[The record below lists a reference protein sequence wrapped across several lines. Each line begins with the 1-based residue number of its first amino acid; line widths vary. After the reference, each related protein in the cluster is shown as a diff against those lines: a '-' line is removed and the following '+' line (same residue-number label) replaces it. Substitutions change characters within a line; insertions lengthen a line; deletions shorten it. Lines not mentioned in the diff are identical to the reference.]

1 MPLRAPDH
9 VDRAPKPPRDQGD
22 QGTRTD
28 RARPDRSDREPSATW
43 SNRTEPPRVSE
54 AGSRRRA
61 EDVGETWPEL
71 PEWATPDALD
81 ADARRDLRGLSK
93 DNAAWVAAHLV
104 AAGTLA
110 DEDPET
116 AWWHARAARA
126 RGGRIAV
133 VRETVGLVA
142 YRAGEWAE
150 AIGELRAARRMGGGP
165 GHLAVL
171 ADCERAL
178 GHPEKAVELG
188 RSQQAGELDDEGR
201 IELATVVAG
210 ARADLGQIDA
220 GLAHLEQFDA
230 RQRGTHPR
238 LAYAYADLLDRAGRQ
253 PEALTWFIRAA
264 NADTEEDTDALERV
278 ESLAAAVGVEAVAEI
293 EAAPDAPADDPATDE
308 PATADPATA
317 DPAGAERP
325 GAERPLA
332 ESADPGPVVERADAG
347 PDPVVEDAAADPVAE
362 NADPDPAAE
371 HADPGPTTSNGVIFD
386 RGVTDGVAPDGEVV
400 DDDTD
405 HDGADAV
412 TGEMATDLSQ
422 VLFSDDPQAGDR

>member
-1 MPLRAPDH
+1 MPE
-9 VDRAPKPPRDQGD
+9 
-22 QGTRTD
+22 
-28 RARPDRSDREPSATW
+28 S
-43 SNRTEPPRVSE
+43 
-54 AGSRRRA
+54 GSRRRV
-61 EDVGETWPEL
+61 EDIGETWPAL
-71 PEWATPDALD
+71 PEWATPDAMD

-178 GHPEKAVELG
+178 GHPEKAIELA
-188 RSQQAGELDDEGR
+188 RSQQAGELDDDGR

-220 GLAHLEQFDA
+220 GLAHLEQFDV
-230 RQRGTHPR
+230 RERSSHPR
-238 LAYAYADLLDRAGRQ
+238 LAYAYADLLDRAGRR
-253 PEALTWFIRAA
+253 PDALGWFIRAA
-264 NADTEEDTDALERV
+264 NADTDEDTDALERV
-278 ESLAAAVGVEAVAEI
+278 EALAAVVGAESVADL
-293 EAAPDAPADDPATDE
+293 AASADVPADQPT
-308 PATADPATA
+308 
-317 DPAGAERP
+317 
-325 GAERPLA
+325 
-332 ESADPGPVVERADAG
+332 
-347 PDPVVEDAAADPVAE
+347 
-362 NADPDPAAE
+362 E
-371 HADPGPTTSNGVIFD
+371 HADRHPAVD
-386 RGVTDGVAPDGEVV
+386 YGVTQ
-400 DDDTD
+400 DDTATQD
-405 HDGADAV
+405 DTVAGESAGSVAAEPV
-412 TGEMATDLSQ
+412 TDFSQ

>member
-1 MPLRAPDH
+1 MH
-9 VDRAPKPPRDQGD
+9 
-22 QGTRTD
+22 
-28 RARPDRSDREPSATW
+28 RPDREPRAAWSNREPRDTW
-43 SNRTEPPRVSE
+43 SNRAEPARVPE
-54 AGSRRRA
+54 TGSRRRA
-61 EDVGETWPEL
+61 EDIGETWPEL
-71 PEWATPDALD
+71 PDWATPDALD

-93 DNAAWVAAHLV
+93 ENAAWVAAHLV
-104 AAGTLA
+104 AAGTFA

-116 AWWHARAARA
+116 AWSHARAARA

-178 GHPEKAVELG
+178 GHPEKAIELA
-188 RSQQAGELDDEGR
+188 RSQQAGELDDDGQ

-220 GLAHLEQFDA
+220 GLAHLEQFDVE
-230 RQRGTHPR
+230 QRSRHPR

-264 NADTEEDTDALERV
+264 NADTDEDTDALERV
-278 ESLAAAVGVEAVAEI
+278 ESLAATVEADAVDEPGG
-293 EAAPDAPADDPATDE
+293 APDTSADRPVAARPAD
-308 PATADPATA
+308 
-317 DPAGAERP
+317 AE
-325 GAERPLA
+325 
-332 ESADPGPVVERADAG
+332 D
-347 PDPVVEDAAADPVAE
+347 
-362 NADPDPAAE
+362 ADPDASIDNDLTHDDGATNDGATNDGATNDGAANDDAT
-371 HADPGPTTSNGVIFD
+371 HDD
-386 RGVTDGVAPDGEVV
+386 VTDDVT
-400 DDDTD
+400 DDDPSDGGKAAGERTD
-405 HDGADAV
+405 AGSEEPAV
-412 TGEMATDLSQ
+412 DLSQ